1 MTELHPSIINA
12 MRRRELDKNP
22 ERNIIPAQRLPE
34 RKPNEPVIEEPR
46 TLGRIAMLAQGVRLV
61 TRSQRTGE
69 SGDSI

>member
-1 MTELHPSIINA
+1 MAELHPSIINA

-34 RKPNEPVIEEPR
+34 RKPDEPVTQESR

-69 SGDSI
+69 SGDNI